1 MMGPLSGETVCSSMW
16 EPGASLGNGE
26 ASSEQS
32 RYSRTL
38 GVSCRMPFITTSRR
52 LFFTGR
58 FHVGKPRLRW
68 VKCIWDPELHQTCLP
83 LLEIPYAGSKDWF
96 RDPRT
101 AGCVTLGLTLCIY
114 FSYVLATNRQ
124 PWRFVFHEPDN
135 HHAPVARDDP
145 AR

>member
-16 EPGASLGNGE
+16 EPGAELGNGE
-26 ASSEQS
+26 PSSEQS

-38 GVSCRMPFITTSRR
+38 GVSCRMPFTTTSRR

-58 FHVGKPRLRW
+58 FHMGKPRLRW
-68 VKCIWDPELHQTCLP
+68 VKCIWDPELHQT
-83 LLEIPYAGSKDWF
+83 WF
-96 RDPRT
+96 
-101 AGCVTLGLTLCIY
+101 TLRIY
-114 FSYVLATNRQ
+114 FSYVRAPNRQ
-124 PWRFVFHEPDN
+124 PWRFVLHEPDN